1 MGGQKRWGWHV
12 SIRPWDQGGGWGLT
26 DKAMG
31 CGLHL
36 GKDFKLWCELLLLE
50 LLPSMDFLMPNKV

>member
-1 MGGQKRWGWHV
+1 MGGQEHWGWHV
-12 SIRPWDQGGGWGLT
+12 SIRPWDQEGGWGFT

-36 GKDFKLWCELLLLE
+36 GKGLELWCELLLLE
-50 LLPSMDFLMPNKV
+50 LLPGMDFLMPNKV